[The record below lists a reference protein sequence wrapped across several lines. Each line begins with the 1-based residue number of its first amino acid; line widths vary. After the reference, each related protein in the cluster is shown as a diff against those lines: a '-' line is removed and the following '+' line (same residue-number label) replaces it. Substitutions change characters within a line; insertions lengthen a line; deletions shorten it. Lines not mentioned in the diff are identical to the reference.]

1 MAITS
6 TGLASGINFDQL
18 VQQVQDSQRRPVVL
32 LQDRQATY
40 QKEISAVLNVSTKL
54 STLLAVSSSVNNAA
68 NFNTNTVSVG
78 KTSSGVSLLSATAD
92 STAAKGT
99 YTVSVKQLA
108 QASKLA
114 ANGFVDQN
122 ATSVASGDGTF
133 EFKVGNSGTEYSVDV
148 SASTTLQGLRDA
160 INAAAGSVTATIIN
174 DGTGSDPYR
183 LILTAKDSGAS
194 NSITVTNNDTT
205 LDFTNKK
212 VEAAYAFTGNGFTGT
227 ITSNSGN
234 NYTGSTNK
242 TFLIQA
248 VAGGAPDTATYKYSI
263 DGGLT
268 YLGYGGAA
276 YNASAAPG
284 TSGAPIV
291 AASASTAIDG
301 SGTTNEGVQIDFGA
315 TGTLVAGDRFS
326 VDAFAPTFQTGQD
339 AVVVVDNTTF
349 TKSSNT
355 VMDIIQGVTLNLL
368 QADDSDSV
376 TVAVSSDATG
386 PLGKIK
392 NFVNAYNDF
401 NTFLNGQLNYDPAT
415 KLAGPLLGDPALRA
429 IQRQLK
435 DIVSGQ
441 ISGLTTGATNL
452 SQVGITSNSKTGALT
467 IDESKLSSAIS
478 ADPDGVKRLF
488 LGIGTPSNSAIK
500 FVDLSTTTAPGRYGI
515 NITTAPQKAVLGGA
529 SDATFQDLSTT
540 GLTSAETLSFS
551 YSGDYTA
558 ATLTTTSFSVTLDA
572 GLTINDIVS
581 TVNSAFATEGV
592 GLSASNDSGRLKITS
607 TDYGADIHFT
617 VTSDQAGSTQTG
629 IGSVG
634 LSAQGTDI
642 AGTINDHPATGKS
655 NVLTSNSGFTEDGL
669 AISTESA
676 STGLFG
682 SITVTRGVGDRLVA
696 SLAAYTDPSTGILV
710 SKSDVLQGNVD
721 RVQND
726 IDRLN
731 DRITASGE
739 QFRAQLVRLESL
751 LSKFQS
757 TSNYLA
763 NQLANLPTFRSSRSR
778 N

>member
-32 LQDRQATY
+32 LQNRQATY
-40 QKEISAVLNVSTKL
+40 QKESSAVLNVSTKL
-54 STLLAVSSSVNNAA
+54 STLLAVASSVNNPA
-68 NFNTNTVSVG
+68 NFNTNAVSVG
-78 KTSSGVSLLSATAD
+78 TTGSGVSLLSATAD
-92 STAAKGT
+92 STATKGT
-99 YTVSVKQLA
+99 YAVSVKQLA

-122 ATSVASGDGTF
+122 STAVASGDGTF
-133 EFKVGNSGTEYSVDV
+133 KFKVGNAGTEYSVSV

-160 INAAAGSVTATIIN
+160 INTAAGSVTATIIN

-183 LILTAKDSGAS
+183 LILSANESGAS

-248 VAGGAPDTATYKYSI
+248 VAGGAPGVATYKYSI

-276 YNASAAPG
+276 YNASAGTG
-284 TSGAPIV
+284 TSGAGIV
-291 AASASTAIDG
+291 AAVAATAIDG
-301 SGTTNEGVQIDFGA
+301 SGTTNEGIEIGFGA

-326 VDAFAPTFQTGQD
+326 VDAFAPIFQTGQD

-355 VMDIIQGVTLNLL
+355 VADIIQGVTLNLL
-368 QADDSDSV
+368 QVDASNSV
-376 TVAVSSDATG
+376 NVAVSSNASG

-392 NFVNAYNDF
+392 NFVTAYNDF
-401 NTFLNGQLNYDPAT
+401 NTFLNGQLNYDPTT
-415 KLAGPLLGDPALRA
+415 KQAGPLLGDPALRA

-441 ISGLTTGATNL
+441 IAGLTTGNTNL
-452 SQVGITSNSKTGALT
+452 SQIGIASNSKTGVLT
-467 IDESKLSSAIS
+467 VDESKLSSAIS
-478 ADPDGVKRLF
+478 ADPDGVRRLF

-500 FVDLSTTTAPGRYGI
+500 FVDLSTKTAPGRYGI

-529 SDATFQDLSTT
+529 SDATFEDLSAT
-540 GLTSAETLSFS
+540 GLTSAESLSFS

-558 ATLTTTSFSVTLDA
+558 TTPTTTSFSVTLTA
-572 GLTINDIVS
+572 GWKINDVVS
-581 TVNSAFATEGV
+581 TLNSTFATKGV

-607 TDYGADIHFT
+607 KDYGADVRFSVI
-617 VTSDQAGSTQTG
+617 SDQAGSTQTG

-642 AGTINDHPATGKS
+642 AGTINDRSATGKG

-669 AISTESA
+669 ALSTEST

-682 SITVTRGVGDRLVA
+682 FVTVTRGVGDRLVS
-696 SLAAYTDPSTGILV
+696 SLAAYTDPSTGILL
-710 SKSDVLQGNVD
+710 SKSNVLQGNVD
-721 RVQND
+721 RIQND
-726 IDRLN
+726 IDRLSE
-731 DRITASGE
+731 RITASGE
-739 QFRAQLVRLESL
+739 QFRAQLVRLELL
-751 LSKFQS
+751 LSKFQT
-757 TSNYLA
+757 TSNYLT
-763 NQLANLPTFRSSRSR
+763 NQLANLSKIGK
-778 N
+778 